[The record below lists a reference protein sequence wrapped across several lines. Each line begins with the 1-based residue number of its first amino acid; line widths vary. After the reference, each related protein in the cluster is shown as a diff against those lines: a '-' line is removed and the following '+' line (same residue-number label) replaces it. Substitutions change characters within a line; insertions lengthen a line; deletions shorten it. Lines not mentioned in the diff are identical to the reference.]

1 MSSDRPPASCRF
13 VLALAVA
20 GVVVATPAPHAQTPN
35 AFESGLAKLRAR
47 NWAGCIADF
56 DRVIAARAADV
67 AAVTNR
73 ANCRLQTDDAAG
85 ALADAN
91 RAVQLDPSRAGG
103 WAIRAS
109 ARIALNDLEG
119 AATDAAKALSIEP
132 NNHQALNSR
141 GRVKLAREDF
151 KGALQDFIQASTL
164 DPSEEAYYS
173 NRGLARERLN
183 DWDGARADYDR
194 AVALGPDSDTAYGS
208 RARVRS
214 RRGDLNGA
222 LADATRAVTL
232 RPAASNYNHRGV
244 TRSDLDDFAGALA
257 DFKLAKELDPKNILY
272 ARNYARTRRLSG
284 DLAGALADF
293 TRLIETDPRD
303 AAAYAQRGLV
313 HRDRRD
319 FAAAETDARKAIAT
333 DPRNDLGHRTLAY
346 FLYDTQR
353 WTESLAVFR
362 KVAEVTPGDQDY
374 VQLRIWMI
382 RARAGERAAATAD
395 LERFMNGRSTDSAA
409 VFEVAMASFLTGRT
423 TEAALM
429 TTARAR
435 PRPTVEEARA
445 SFYVGTLHAL
455 NGNGNAAATAFKR
468 ATLLPNR
475 SYEYWSAAAE
485 LAVPAPAPD
494 PQASRL
500 AASIAALT
508 GQTVG
513 TVGPGSGGLVTMAFA
528 PRVGASLS
536 LLVARQQGTEVTL
549 EGRAA
554 TLGEISDFLQRV
566 EAAKVFVGP
575 ANLVDTEVE
584 PSGLVR
590 FSIRVRVPPAR

>member
-1 MSSDRPPASCRF
+1 MSPDRPPSRSRF

-20 GVVVATPAPHAQTPN
+20 GVVAATPAPNAQTPN
-35 AFESGLAKLRAR
+35 AFESGLAKLRAH

-73 ANCRLQTDDAAG
+73 AICKLQVDDAAG

-91 RAVQLDPSRAGG
+91 RAVLLDPSRSGG
-103 WAIRAS
+103 WATRAS
-109 ARIALNDLEG
+109 ARIELNDLDG
-119 AATDAAKALSIEP
+119 AAADVAKALAIEP
-132 NNHQALNSR
+132 NSHSAINSR
-141 GRVKLAREDF
+141 GRIKLSRGDA
-151 KGALQDFIQASTL
+151 KGALQDFIQASAN
-164 DPSEEAYYS
+164 DPNEWAYYS

-183 DWDGARADYDR
+183 DREGARADYDR
-194 AVALGPDSDTAYGS
+194 AVALGPDHDAAYAS
-208 RARVRS
+208 RARA
-214 RRGDLNGA
+214 RRQLGDLNGA

-232 RPAASNYNHRGV
+232 RPDAENYGRRGLV
-244 TRSDLDDFAGALA
+244 RSDLKDFAGALA
-257 DFKLAKELDPKNILY
+257 DLKLAMEIDPQNTLY
-272 ARNYARTRRLSG
+272 ARNRGNTRRLSG

-293 TRLIETDPRD
+293 TRIIENDPKD

-319 FAAAETDARKAIAT
+319 LAAAETDARKAIAT
-333 DPRNDLGHRTLAY
+333 DPRHDLGHRILAY
-346 FLYDTQR
+346 LLYDMQR
-353 WTESLAVFR
+353 WSESLAVYR
-362 KVAEVTPGDQDY
+362 KVAEITPANQDY

-382 RARAGERAAATAD
+382 RARVGERAAATAD
-395 LERFMNGRSTDSAA
+395 LQTFMNGRSKDPSAA
-409 VFEVAMASFLTGRT
+409 FEVAMASFLTGT
-423 TEAALM
+423 TPEAALM
-429 TTARAR
+429 TAARAR
-435 PRPTVEEARA
+435 PNPTVEEARA

-455 NGNGNAAATAFKR
+455 NGNGNAAATAFQK
-468 ATLLPNR
+468 ATLLPNS
-475 SYEYWSAAAE
+475 SYEYWSSAAA
-485 LAVPAPAPD
+485 LTVPAPVPD
-494 PQASRL
+494 PQARL

-513 TVGPGSGGLVTMAFA
+513 TVGPGAGGLVTMAFA

-554 TLGEISDFLQRV
+554 TLGDISDFLQRV

-575 ANLVDTEVE
+575 ANLVDTQVE
-584 PSGLVR
+584 PGGLVR
-590 FSIRVRVPPAR
+590 FRISVRVPPAR